1 MHSVH
6 DSTKDKP
13 FELEMG
19 WINDSINNRFELIP
33 QNIVDE
39 ADQWARDEIER
50 DEQGDD
56 DE

>member
-1 MHSVH
+1 
-6 DSTKDKP
+6 
-13 FELEMG
+13 MG

-39 ADQWARDEIER
+39 ADQWAGAEIEK

-56 DE
+56 DEE

>member
-1 MHSVH
+1 
-6 DSTKDKP
+6 
-13 FELEMG
+13 MG

-39 ADQWARDEIER
+39 ADPWARAEIEK

-56 DE
+56 DEE